1 MWIDGEQ
8 YERYMGRWS
17 RLVARE
23 FVDWLGVSGATWLD
37 VGCGTGALSETIL
50 DHARPREVVAIDR
63 SADYVAAA
71 SGRLANRAF
80 RARVADATALPFE
93 DASVDIAV
101 SGLVL
106 NFVPQPERAIA
117 EMARVARTHVAFY
130 LWDYAGEMQF
140 LRRFWDA
147 AIALD
152 PAARELDEG
161 VRFPLCAPD
170 RMRALVAGLREIEA
184 RAIVIPTS
192 FRDFDD
198 LWEPF
203 TGGQGPAPSYVAALE
218 PAHRDRLRDA
228 MRAMP
233 LASTARA
240 WAIRAR
246 S

>member
-1 MWIDGEQ
+1 
-8 YERYMGRWS
+8 
-17 RLVARE
+17 VAHE
-23 FVDWLGVSGATWLD
+23 FLAWLGAPRGARWLD

-50 DHARPREVVAIDR
+50 EHARQVLAIDR
-63 SADYVAAA
+63 SADYVVAANA
-71 SGRLANRAF
+71 RLAHRSF
-80 RARVADATALPFE
+80 HARVADATQLPFD
-93 DASVDIAV
+93 DASVDVAV

-117 EMARVARTHVAFY
+117 EMTRVTRTHVAFY